1 MINSKFKAF
10 AEAAELQNLTKV
22 AEKLG
27 YTQAGV
33 SHLINALERE
43 LGMKLL
49 TRTKYGVRLTAE
61 GELLLPAIKAQLA
74 ASEHVLETVA
84 EIQGLSRGSVCIG
97 TFSSAAISWLPK
109 LLKEF
114 NKRYPG
120 IRTSVVNG
128 TYATI
133 EQALLENRVD
143 CAFVTLPTREK
154 FQKFPMAH
162 DRLMVV
168 VHQEHPFAKRCSIW
182 PEELQGQPF
191 IVPAEG
197 THHDIGKLFERAG
210 VSPQICFDIG
220 DDYAAI
226 AMVGQGIGITI
237 LPELLVANIP
247 MTHIC
252 TVPLQHSERII
263 ALALNQVCPASLAV
277 RAFQE
282 FAVERL
288 AVSEAYKT

>member
-10 AEAAELQNLTKV
+10 AEAAELQNLTRV

-33 SHLINALERE
+33 SHLISALERE

-49 TRTKYGVRLTAE
+49 TRAKYGVRLTKE
-61 GELLLPAIKAQLA
+61 GEMLLPAVQAQLA
-74 ASEHVLETVA
+74 ASEHVMETVA
-84 EIQGLSRGSVCIG
+84 EIRGLSVGSVCVG
-97 TFSSAAISWLPK
+97 TFSSAAISWVPR

-114 NKRYPG
+114 NSRYPG
-120 IRTSVVNG
+120 IKTRVVNG
-128 TYATI
+128 TYSTI
-133 EQALLENRVD
+133 EQALLNNQVD
-143 CAFVTLPTREK
+143 CAFITLPSYEK
-154 FQKFPMAH
+154 FQEFPLAH

-168 VHQEHPFAKRCSIW
+168 VHQDHPFAKRSTIR
-182 PEELQGQPF
+182 PEELQDQPF

-197 THHDIGKLFERAG
+197 ANHDIGKLFERAG

-247 MTHIC
+247 MSYIC
-252 TVPLQHSERII
+252 TIPLEHSERII
-263 ALALNQVCPASLAV
+263 ALALNQAAPASLAV
-277 RAFQE
+277 LAFRDFVME
-282 FAVERL
+282 NL
-288 AVSEAYKT
+288 GKIT